1 MADPSAIVPYINDPY
16 NEEEEE
22 EEEEDIQVNFMDDS
36 NPTLADLSMPM
47 PMHERNFDDAH
58 ALMANANHLFQQD
71 PFLWKWNPGT
81 PQTRSNSGAGAGP
94 SNGNVN
100 VEPTPTDPFYLNLN
114 MEMRPLSTW
123 PVSPIPF
130 NCTYC
135 HVLREIIFTNGTK
148 TNKLEIHGRLGVVCH
163 AILQNHQHVDVNI
176 TSSSTNQSQ
185 MFDFCKKSIEDVR
198 QFLINYCVE
207 QKLAGYVMVQDPLAF
222 FYEAICVGLD
232 WDDDDVFE
240 PSPTNSGEEAKQET
254 QSRSP
259 KVSLAA
265 QRDRAGKLTL
275 EEVGRHFHLPIEEA
289 SRRMK
294 LCPTVLKKICRRYGI
309 HRWPYRKVKSIRRQ
323 ISNLTASLN
332 SHDAEARANAQAEID
347 RLQQELTNVYAG
359 VSIDAG

>member
-36 NPTLADLSMPM
+36 NPTLADLSMPMPM

-135 HVLREIIFTNGTK
+135 HVLREIIFTNG
-148 TNKLEIHGRLGVVCH
+148 
-163 AILQNHQHVDVNI
+163 ILLFSSLLFFSFNI
-176 TSSSTNQSQ
+176 TIPI
-185 MFDFCKKSIEDVR
+185 FIFI
-198 QFLINYCVE
+198 FLYVLSVILENFIN
-207 QKLAGYVMVQDPLAF
+207 F
-222 FYEAICVGLD
+222 
-232 WDDDDVFE
+232 
-240 PSPTNSGEEAKQET
+240 
-254 QSRSP
+254 
-259 KVSLAA
+259 
-265 QRDRAGKLTL
+265 
-275 EEVGRHFHLPIEEA
+275 
-289 SRRMK
+289 
-294 LCPTVLKKICRRYGI
+294 
-309 HRWPYRKVKSIRRQ
+309 
-323 ISNLTASLN
+323 ISCS
-332 SHDAEARANAQAEID
+332 
-347 RLQQELTNVYAG
+347 
-359 VSIDAG
+359 

>member
-1 MADPSAIVPYINDPY
+1 MSLNKRRCSVTS
-16 NEEEEE
+16 
-22 EEEEDIQVNFMDDS
+22 VC
-36 NPTLADLSMPM
+36 L
-47 PMHERNFDDAH
+47 
-58 ALMANANHLFQQD
+58 QQD
-71 PFLWKWNPGT
+71 PFLWKWNPGP
-81 PQTRSNSGAGAGP
+81 PQTRSNSQAGAGVGVGAGP
-94 SNGNVN
+94 SNVNVN

-114 MEMRPLSTW
+114 LNTEMRPLSTW

-148 TNKLEIHGRLGVVCH
+148 TNKLEIHGRLGVICH

-176 TSSSTNQSQ
+176 TSSSSTNQSQ

-254 QSRSP
+254 QRTP

-332 SHDAEARANAQAEID
+332 SRDAEARANAQAEID
-347 RLQQELTNVYAG
+347 RLQQELTNVCAG